1 MTNLKKPE
9 KICQRCVMDSSV
21 KEIIFYPDGRCSLCR
36 NYDENLSKEIHV
48 DQQGKERF
56 KKLIKVVKKTKK
68 GKYDCLIG
76 ISGGVDSSF
85 VAHLVKMY
93 ELNPLAVHLD
103 NGWNTELAVDNVEKL
118 VKELNIDLY
127 TEVLNWNEFKSIQ
140 KSFLLS
146 SISNI
151 EIPTDHA
158 IWATL
163 AKIAKKEKIKYI
175 FAGNNVVTESI
186 MPESWLYH
194 SKDFRLIK
202 AINKKFGKK
211 NISSFPRLSLFDYF
225 YLFIFRGIRWVPV
238 LNYFDY
244 IKEDAKKTLIDQYG
258 WRDYGGK
265 HYESIFTRFFHA
277 FYLPKKFGYDL
288 RKSYLSALICSN
300 QITRDEALM
309 ELSQPPADEKQL
321 IHDVEYVK
329 KKLNFSNEEFENMI
343 DQPTKSF
350 KDYPNN
356 DFLWTRFSNFVSILR
371 SYITRV

>member
-1 MTNLKKPE
+1 MSYE
-9 KICQRCVMDSSV
+9 IKICQRCVMDTTV
-21 KEIIFYPDGRCSLCR
+21 PDIEFYPDGRCSLCK
-36 NYDENLSKEIHV
+36 NYDENLTKEIHT
-48 DQQGKERF
+48 DIEGKNRLA
-56 KKLIKVVKKTKK
+56 KLIDKVKKSKK
-68 GKYDCLIG
+68 KKYDCLIG

-85 VAHLVKMY
+85 VAHLVKKFN
-93 ELNPLAVHLD
+93 LNPLAVHLD
-103 NGWNTELAVDNVEKL
+103 NGWNTELAIANVEKL
-118 VKELNIDLY
+118 VKKLNIDLH

-163 AKIAKKEKIKYI
+163 AKIANKEGIKYI

-186 MPESWLYH
+186 MPDSWLYS

-202 AINKKFGKK
+202 NIQKKYGKNSIK
-211 NISSFPRLSLFDYF
+211 SYPRLTLIDYF
-225 YLFIFRGIRWVPV
+225 YLFIVKGIRWIPV

-244 IKEDAKKTLIDQYG
+244 VKEDAKELLINSYG

-277 FYLPKKFGYDL
+277 YYLPKKFNYDL
-288 RKSYLSALICSN
+288 RKSYASALICSG
-300 QITRDEALM
+300 QITREEAIG
-309 ELSQPPADEKQL
+309 ELSSPPADEELLKN
-321 IHDVEYVK
+321 DADYVK
-329 KKLNFSNEEFENMI
+329 KKLNFSDDEFTKMI
-343 DQPTKSF
+343 NQPIKSF
-350 KDYPNN
+350 EDYPNSN
-356 DFLWTRFSNFVSILR
+356 FLWKSFSSIVFILR